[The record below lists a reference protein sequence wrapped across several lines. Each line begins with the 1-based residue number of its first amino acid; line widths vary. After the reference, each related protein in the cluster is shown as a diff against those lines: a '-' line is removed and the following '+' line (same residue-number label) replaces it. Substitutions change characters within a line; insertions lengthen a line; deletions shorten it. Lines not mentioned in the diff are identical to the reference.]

1 MSAGLIQHYSSGV
14 YKYKT
19 NIPTL
24 QDDIR
29 CVKPGKCSC
38 QPSRTNEKVLYFS
51 ARLGVKG
58 S

>member
-29 CVKPGKCSC
+29 CV
-38 QPSRTNEKVLYFS
+38 NAS
-51 ARLGVKG
+51 AGITYDYLLCG
-58 S
+58 SL